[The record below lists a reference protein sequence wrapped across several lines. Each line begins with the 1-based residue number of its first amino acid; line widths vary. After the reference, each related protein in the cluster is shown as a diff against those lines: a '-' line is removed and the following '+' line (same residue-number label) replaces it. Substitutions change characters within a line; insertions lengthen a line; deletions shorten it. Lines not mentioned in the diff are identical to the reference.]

1 MAGPAVCLPLSSS
14 AVGLRVIATNFDQV
28 AESTAPVT
36 CSLRL
41 AWKPRTAS
49 TVVWPQLPV
58 MSPGNQASWCSRCW
72 SSRTLVPVSPS
83 DSSDP
88 GWVFA
93 VSFAFVLGLAVG
105 LSVGCAVALWLEVG
119 LALGLDAV
127 VVTAE
132 GSAETP
138 RRSTGSHAV
147 KASTALATSTTS
159 AFGLVA
165 CTARLLR
172 SVIPGCPRQCGRKLP
187 PGHLACL
194 RLTLPVGN
202 SPGLDGRAAKELWQT

>member
-1 MAGPAVCLPLSSS
+1 
-14 AVGLRVIATNFDQV
+14 
-28 AESTAPVT
+28 
-36 CSLRL
+36 
-41 AWKPRTAS
+41 
-49 TVVWPQLPV
+49 

-147 KASTALATSTTS
+147 RASTALATSTMS

-165 CTARLLR
+165 CTACLLR
-172 SVIPGCPRQCGRKLP
+172 SHIPGCQRQCGRRLP
-187 PGHLACL
+187 AGARGMPEANPAHPQFP
-194 RLTLPVGN
+194 TL
-202 SPGLDGRAAKELWQT
+202 GRAASKELWQATPKRHDFVNAAAAPTVQACTRLAMWIASSAPAGVTPYSSG

>member
-1 MAGPAVCLPLSSS
+1 
-14 AVGLRVIATNFDQV
+14 
-28 AESTAPVT
+28 
-36 CSLRL
+36 
-41 AWKPRTAS
+41 
-49 TVVWPQLPV
+49 

-119 LALGLDAV
+119 LDAV

-172 SVIPGCPRQCGRKLP
+172 SLVPVAHASAVGSLPAGTRGMPEANPARRQFPRL
-187 PGHLACL
+187 
-194 RLTLPVGN
+194 V
-202 SPGLDGRAAKELWQT
+202 RAASKELWQATPERHELVKAAAAPTVQACTRLAMGIASSAPAGVTPYSSG

>member
-1 MAGPAVCLPLSSS
+1 
-14 AVGLRVIATNFDQV
+14 
-28 AESTAPVT
+28 
-36 CSLRL
+36 
-41 AWKPRTAS
+41 
-49 TVVWPQLPV
+49 

-83 DSSDP
+83 DSSAR
-88 GWVFA
+88 GSASSVF
-93 VSFAFVLGLAVG
+93 SAFLLDLAVG
-105 LSVGCAVALWLEVG
+105 LPVDCAVGVWLEVG

-127 VVTAE
+127 VVAVE

-147 KASTALATSTTS
+147 RASTALATSTVS

-172 SVIPGCPRQCGRKLP
+172 SLVPVAHASAVGSLP
-187 PGHLACL
+187 AGTRGMPEA
-194 RLTLPVGN
+194 TLPVGN
-202 SPGLDGRAAKELWQT
+202 SPGLYERLPKSYGRRRRSVTNW

>member
-1 MAGPAVCLPLSSS
+1 
-14 AVGLRVIATNFDQV
+14 
-28 AESTAPVT
+28 
-36 CSLRL
+36 
-41 AWKPRTAS
+41 
-49 TVVWPQLPV
+49 

-127 VVTAE
+127 VLTAE

-147 KASTALATSTTS
+147 RASTALAISTMS

-165 CTARLLR
+165 RTARLLR

-187 PGHLACL
+187 PVHVACL
-194 RLTLPVGN
+194 RLTLPIGN
-202 SPGLDGRAAKELWQT
+202 SPGLDGRASKELWQATPERHELVNAAAAPTVQACTRLAMGIASSAPAGVTPYSSG

>member
-1 MAGPAVCLPLSSS
+1 
-14 AVGLRVIATNFDQV
+14 
-28 AESTAPVT
+28 
-36 CSLRL
+36 
-41 AWKPRTAS
+41 
-49 TVVWPQLPV
+49 

-83 DSSDP
+83 DSSDR
-88 GWVFA
+88 GWAFS

-147 KASTALATSTTS
+147 RASTALATSTMS

-172 SVIPGCPRQCGRKLP
+172 SLVPVAHASAVGSLPADIRGMPEANPARRQFPRL
-187 PGHLACL
+187 
-194 RLTLPVGN
+194 
-202 SPGLDGRAAKELWQT
+202 GRAASKELSQPTPERHELVNAAAVPTVQACTRLAMGIASSAPAGVTPYSSG